1 MRGHDTPWRRAAF
14 AGLLAA
20 LACCALAWLACG
32 RESAP
37 PLRGTADAAGNGIAI
52 YAPYIPAPAVPDV
65 AAIYLVV
72 RDEDG
77 NGDRLLSARSEAGDA
92 ELHETREESG
102 LVRMQPARDGL
113 AVPARGE
120 LRLEPGGAHL
130 MLTNLSQ
137 PLAVGSRVHVTLE
150 FERAGR
156 IALEVPVVS
165 ADAGVSQGP
174 PR

>member
-1 MRGHDTPWRRAAF
+1 VRASDTSWRRAAC
-14 AGLLAA
+14 AAALAA
-20 LACCALAWLACG
+20 LACG
-32 RESAP
+32 REPAP
-37 PLRGTADAAGNGIAI
+37 PLRGTADAAGGGVAI
-52 YAPYIPAPAVPDV
+52 YEPYIPAPAAPDV
-65 AAIYLVV
+65 AALYLVV

-92 ELHETREESG
+92 ELHETREDSG
-102 LVRMQPARDGL
+102 LVRMQPAREGL
-113 AVPARGE
+113 AVPAGGE

-130 MLTNLSQ
+130 MLTNLPQ

-150 FERAGR
+150 FEHAGR
-156 IALEVPVVS
+156 LALEVPVVS